1 VSATKWIPAD
11 DELDGLARS
20 MPVAG
25 RARDRIE
32 HERTSLLAQAAGTTQ
47 QRRGSRTPL
56 IAGAAV
62 AFAAAAAV
70 ILWLVARPGA
80 PEHARESITALGPA
94 QYERIATWPDFK
106 VKLEDGRIDVR
117 LSKLPGGDRFR
128 VVTADAEVEVRGT
141 QFVVG
146 ADHGS
151 IASVSVG
158 EGRVEVRWM
167 HEQPVFLSA
176 GQTWSPTRTAQRD
189 EGQLAPPAQQT
200 SDTIAVANV
209 DVQAPNVA
217 DQSPASAKV
226 VATPTRNQGVT
237 KSPDNVGNKSAGTST
252 QGTMSRGVKATHT
265 KASDTKPTA
274 VAETKIQTADA
285 KPVTTKQDTSKPLPL
300 APGEA
305 DFRAGI
311 SSLRAGDATTAVT
324 SFSSACMAAEKE
336 ALGEDAC
343 FWLGA
348 AAKRA
353 GQSSTAREALTRF
366 LKTFPSSARAGE
378 ASALLG
384 WLLYDAGELDDAQQR
399 FELAARDR
407 VPKVKES
414 AERGLEAIKRKRG
427 TP

>member
-1 VSATKWIPAD
+1 MASAV
-11 DELDGLARS
+11 
-20 MPVAG
+20 VA
-25 RARDRIE
+25 
-32 HERTSLLAQAAGTTQ
+32 L
-47 QRRGSRTPL
+47 
-56 IAGAAV
+56 
-62 AFAAAAAV
+62 AAAAAV
-70 ILWLVARPGA
+70 ILWLVVRPGA
-80 PEHARESITALGPA
+80 PTHARESITALGPA
-94 QYERIATWPDFK
+94 QYERMAAWPDFR
-106 VKLEDGRIDVR
+106 VRLDDGRIDVR
-117 LSKLPGGDRFR
+117 VSKLLSNDRFR

-151 IASVSVG
+151 IASVAVT

-167 HEQPVFLSA
+167 HAQPVFLSA
-176 GQTWSPTRTAQRD
+176 GQTWTPTRTAQRD
-189 EGQLAPPAQQT
+189 EVELAPPVQQDASKQPDMAPT
-200 SDTIAVANV
+200 NV
-209 DVQAPNVA
+209 DTKPPVVA
-217 DQSPASAKV
+217 DVSATIEKAASPTTNK
-226 VATPTRNQGVT
+226 RIVT
-237 KSPDNVGNKSAGTST
+237 NTGSKSAVTAAKS
-252 QGTMSRGVKATHT
+252 
-265 KASDTKPTA
+265 SDTKATDTKATDTKATSVSTTEVKPT
-274 VAETKIQTADA
+274 TADA
-285 KPVTTKQDTSKPLPL
+285 KPQTIATKQDTSKPQPL

-324 SFSSACMAAEKE
+324 FFASACKAAEKD

-353 GQSSTAREALTRF
+353 GQTSTAREALTRF

-384 WLLYDAGELDDAQQR
+384 WMLYDAGELDAAQQR
-399 FELAARDR
+399 FDLAARDR